1 MADTGSSPPPI
12 PGPSPTNC
20 VGEGSGSVAVHPSS
34 RAPSGLAR
42 LAHLPQ
48 KPLGEVGCALGPCTN
63 GWNPA
68 VHGGPLPRPL
78 PSQTARGEGR
88 NCNGIALR
96 DLLSGAGACDRATN
110 CPCHPSPEVGGGVAR
125 RCEERAKGRAGE
137 RASRAAGRGG
147 KPSRAGTS
155 TEPQLAGEGRGTI
168 QVRMPAGARRGRPP
182 CNPSPP
188 ARGLCGEGPGEG
200 PSVCPRAAAV
210 Y

>member
-110 CPCHPSPEVGGGVAR
+110 CPCNPSPEVGGGVAR
-125 RCEERAKGRAGE
+125 RREERAKGRAGE
-137 RASRAAGRGG
+137 RASRAAGHGG
-147 KPSRAGTS
+147 KPCPCDNVC
-155 TEPQLAGEGRGTI
+155 PQPHRRSPSPAQFAGEGRGGG
-168 QVRMPAGARRGRPP
+168 RPAAAPHLPPTSNHPVQPLPRSWGRGR
-182 CNPSPP
+182 
-188 ARGLCGEGPGEG
+188 
-200 PSVCPRAAAV
+200 
-210 Y
+210 

>member
-147 KPSRAGTS
+147 KPCPCDNVC
-155 TEPQLAGEGRGTI
+155 PQPHRRSPSPRGLRGRAGEG
-168 QVRMPAGARRGRPP
+168 GALPPRHTFHPPRTLP
-182 CNPSPP
+182 CNP
-188 ARGLCGEGPGEG
+188 
-200 PSVCPRAAAV
+200 
-210 Y
+210 